1 MLRILEKNH
10 RIQNKSFRFHNTGW
24 ILMKKSV
31 FGMLIYIHSQAEQ
44 QHAGPQRHLRSGGG
58 EGGPG
63 RRLLRGEAAALPEQV
78 HHTNGSSSKEE
89 NQIET

>member
-1 MLRILEKNH
+1 MLRILEKIH
-10 RIQNKSFRFHNTGW
+10 RIHKKTFRFHNTGW
-24 ILMKKSV
+24 ILIKKSV